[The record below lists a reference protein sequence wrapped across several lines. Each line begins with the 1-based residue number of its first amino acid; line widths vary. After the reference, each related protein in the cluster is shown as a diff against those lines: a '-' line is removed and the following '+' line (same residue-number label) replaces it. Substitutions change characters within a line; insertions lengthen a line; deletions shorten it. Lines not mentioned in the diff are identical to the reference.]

1 MVNYTTLIIS
11 LLIESILNAILSY
24 YLQIEF
30 FADVTLSLRLIFI
43 FGSVYLLGTQD
54 ANLKSL
60 RLAIVK
66 NDTKEIQ
73 QYIAWNFSF
82 VKKTLLTSIILALVF
97 FIIFDPLN
105 LFFWGTDTLRIYY
118 LPFIFFVAP
127 LFSVVRL
134 FSSFISCQGK
144 SYISLLI
151 NDLGLNLLLLILIFL
166 EFSIFNTNPNN
177 EIMVLRIIFKAY
189 AALAIIVIGFTLV
202 YFWKH
207 LSALT
212 LSYNPKLTKL
222 KWVEDAKTHAR
233 NILAFTISSNITIL
247 LVGALAFHDK
257 KLAYYNISFLIAKF
271 VVLIPTAIFRPFIPS
286 ISSVMHNKKNRLAL
300 SKNWS
305 EAKILNMVLVSLT
318 CLLIFIFDDEI
329 LGIFGSEFRES
340 QAVYILDII
349 LIGESIRCLFGYNE
363 LLLCYTNLINELTKI
378 ELINLILQLSL
389 SLVFFNINDI
399 TGIALAYA
407 ISINIYSILVY
418 SKTKQCIPLN
428 NN

>member
-166 EFSIFNTNPNN
+166 EFSIF
-177 EIMVLRIIFKAY
+177 
-189 AALAIIVIGFTLV
+189 
-202 YFWKH
+202 
-207 LSALT
+207 
-212 LSYNPKLTKL
+212 
-222 KWVEDAKTHAR
+222 
-233 NILAFTISSNITIL
+233 
-247 LVGALAFHDK
+247 
-257 KLAYYNISFLIAKF
+257 
-271 VVLIPTAIFRPFIPS
+271 
-286 ISSVMHNKKNRLAL
+286 
-300 SKNWS
+300 
-305 EAKILNMVLVSLT
+305 
-318 CLLIFIFDDEI
+318 
-329 LGIFGSEFRES
+329 
-340 QAVYILDII
+340 
-349 LIGESIRCLFGYNE
+349 
-363 LLLCYTNLINELTKI
+363 
-378 ELINLILQLSL
+378 
-389 SLVFFNINDI
+389 
-399 TGIALAYA
+399 
-407 ISINIYSILVY
+407 
-418 SKTKQCIPLN
+418 
-428 NN
+428 